1 MQGVKLTSQFLQFAL
16 VVTPVSQIIDKDTT
30 KVVIHIFHLK
40 TDCIQLGLTQT

>member
-16 VVTPVSQIIDKDTT
+16 VVTPVSQIIDKDT